1 MKHLYLAAIILIS
14 SMVLLSACNSYEQR
28 ASEDLSTKI
37 DSLSYSFGYLQG
49 SSLSNEGINDIDIQN
64 YVAGLQTGLD
74 TTDTSVAIDQMAM
87 QTLIQTYLQEL
98 EMNRQQQAEEEA
110 SVNRERGVAFLEE
123 NLQNEDVTETESGLQ
138 YRVLEEGDGDS
149 PTAEDRVQV
158 HYEGRLLSDEVFDS
172 SYERGQP
179 ATFPLNRVIPGWTEG
194 LQLMQEGAQYRF
206 FIPADLAYG
215 ANPPQG
221 SPIPPGAVLIFDV
234 ELLEVNPEPQQQQL
248 QQQ

>member
-1 MKHLYLAAIILIS
+1 MKHLLLAAIFLIS
-14 SMVLLSACNSYEQR
+14 SFALFSSCNSYEQR
-28 ASEDLSTKI
+28 ASSDLSTKM

-49 SSLSNEGINDIDIQN
+49 SSLSNEGISDIDIQN

-74 TTDTSVAIDQMAM
+74 TTDTSVIDNMAM

-98 EMNRQQQAEEEA
+98 EMNRQAQAEEEA
-110 SVNRERGVAFLEE
+110 SVNRERGQAFLEE
-123 NLQNEDVTETESGLQ
+123 NGQNADVMETESGLQ
-138 YRVLEEGDGDS
+138 YRILEEGDGES
-149 PTAEDRVQV
+149 PTASDRVQV

-172 SYERGQP
+172 SYERGEP
-179 ATFPLNRVIPGWTEG
+179 TTFPLNRVIPGWTEG
-194 LQLMQEGAQYRF
+194 LQLMQEGAKYRF

-221 SPIPPGAVLIFDV
+221 SPIPPGAVLVFDV
-234 ELLEVNPEPQQQQL
+234 ELLDVNPEPQQQQL

>member
-1 MKHLYLAAIILIS
+1 MKHLLLAAIFLIS
-14 SMVLLSACNSYEQR
+14 SFALFSGCNSYEQR
-28 ASEDLSTKI
+28 ASSDLSTKM

-49 SSLSNEGINDIDIQN
+49 SSLSNEGISDIDIQN

-74 TTDTSVAIDQMAM
+74 TTDTSVIDNMAM

-98 EMNRQQQAEEEA
+98 EMNRQAQAEEEA
-110 SVNRERGVAFLEE
+110 SVNRERGQAFLEE
-123 NLQNEDVTETESGLQ
+123 NGQNADVMETESGLQ
-138 YRVLEEGDGDS
+138 YRILEEGDGES
-149 PTAEDRVQV
+149 PIASDRVQV
-158 HYEGRLLSDEVFDS
+158 HYEGRLLTDEVFDS
-172 SYERGQP
+172 SYERGEP
-179 ATFPLNRVIPGWTEG
+179 TTFPLNRVIPGWTEG
-194 LQLMQEGAQYRF
+194 LQLMQEGAKYRF

-234 ELLEVNPEPQQQQL
+234 ELLGVNPEPQQQQL

>member
-1 MKHLYLAAIILIS
+1 MKHLLLAATFLIGS
-14 SMVLLSACNSYEQR
+14 LALFSGCNSYEQR
-28 ASEDLSTKI
+28 ASADLSSKM

-49 SSLSNEGINDIDIQN
+49 SSLNNEGIRDIDIQN

-74 TTDTSVAIDQMAM
+74 TTDTSVINNMAM

-98 EMNRQQQAEEEA
+98 EITRQQQADEEA
-110 SVNRERGVAFLEE
+110 AVNIERGQAFLEE
-123 NLQNEDVTETESGLQ
+123 NRQNEDVVETESGLQ
-138 YRVLEEGDGDS
+138 YRILEEGDGDS
-149 PTAEDRVQV
+149 PTASDRVRV

-172 SYERGQP
+172 SYDTGQP
-179 ATFPLNRVIPGWTEG
+179 ATIPLNRVIEGWTEG
-194 LQLMQEGAQYRF
+194 LQLMQEGAKYRF
-206 FIPADLAYG
+206 FVPADLAYG
-215 ANPPQG
+215 NTSPQG

>member
-1 MKHLYLAAIILIS
+1 MKHLLLAAIFIIS
-14 SMVLLSACNSYEQR
+14 SFALFSGCNSYEQR
-28 ASEDLSTKI
+28 ASSDLSTKM

-49 SSLSNEGINDIDIQN
+49 SSLSNEGISDIDIQN

-74 TTDTSVAIDQMAM
+74 TTDTSVIDNMAM

-98 EMNRQQQAEEEA
+98 EMNRQAQAEEEA
-110 SVNRERGVAFLEE
+110 SVNRERGQAFLEE
-123 NLQNEDVTETESGLQ
+123 NLQNADVMETESGLQ
-138 YRVLEEGDGDS
+138 YRILEEGDGES
-149 PTAEDRVQV
+149 PTASDRVQV

-172 SYERGQP
+172 SYERGEP
-179 ATFPLNRVIPGWTEG
+179 TTFPLNRVIPGWTEG
-194 LQLMQEGAQYRF
+194 LQLMQEGAKYRF

-215 ANPPQG
+215 TNPPQG

-234 ELLEVNPEPQQQQL
+234 ELLGVNPEPQQQQL

>member
-1 MKHLYLAAIILIS
+1 MKHLLLAAIFLIS
-14 SMVLLSACNSYEQR
+14 SFALFSGCNSYEQR
-28 ASEDLSTKI
+28 ASSDLSTKM

-74 TTDTSVAIDQMAM
+74 TTDTSVIDNMAM

-98 EMNRQQQAEEEA
+98 EMNRQAQAEEEA
-110 SVNRERGVAFLEE
+110 SVNRERGQAFLEE
-123 NLQNEDVTETESGLQ
+123 NLQNADVMETESGLQ
-138 YRVLEEGDGDS
+138 YRILEEGDGES
-149 PTAEDRVQV
+149 PTASDRVRV

-172 SYERGQP
+172 SYERGEP
-179 ATFPLNRVIPGWTEG
+179 TTFPLNRVIPGWTEG
-194 LQLMQEGAQYRF
+194 LQLMQEGAKYRF

-234 ELLEVNPEPQQQQL
+234 ELLDVNPEPQQQQL